1 LLVKKKENNR
11 NIFCIKNLFLID
23 ALKLRGIKKSKI
35 IEALPLISGFT
46 DLFDLFDFSW
56 GLRGHTTWPLPFYKF
71 WNKRDV
77 LSPLTRD
84 FFEHCFNIKYL
95 NPFQKLSTIVFE
107 KKRFAI
113 RESNLEVSDDVGFVE
128 RSLFPTLG
136 AFDKK
141 NLPAEFED
149 ISLIA
154 KYKNQNANLNF
165 LYLHDTFAA
174 RASNALR
181 LENYIARFV
190 KNYQHFYQEK
200 KAL

>member
-1 LLVKKKENNR
+1 LHQEPFFDRRFKVAR
-11 NIFCIKNLFLID
+11 D
-23 ALKLRGIKKSKI
+23 KKSKI

-190 KNYQHFYQEK
+190 KNYQSFLSRK